1 MSLDRK
7 AVAHI
12 ARLARIE
19 VPESG
24 LDALAGELNGILRW
38 IEQLQ
43 QVDTSGVE
51 PMSGVVRMALPRRQD
66 AVTDGSIR
74 DRVLANAPETA
85 QGFFVVPK
93 VVE

>member
-12 ARLARIE
+12 ARLARIG
-19 VPESG
+19 V
-24 LDALAGELNGILRW
+24 LASELNSILRW

-43 QVDTSGVE
+43 EVDTSGVE
-51 PMSGVVRMALPRRQD
+51 PMSGVVRMQLPRRPD
-66 AVTDGSIR
+66 VVTDGNIR

-85 QGFFVVPK
+85 KGFFVVPK